1 MDQSL
6 ARSIRNVLLAAALA
20 APSALAQTAAE
31 EATDLQGARAESEPT
46 RSADAATQVATDV
59 AMIGEIVIVGRRDQ
73 DLQQATTQVLSVLS
87 SEDIARMGEG
97 DIAGALSRI
106 TGISVVG
113 SGFVYVR
120 GLGDRYSQAL
130 LNGSPLP
137 SPEPLRRAVPL
148 DLFQTDIIASA
159 VVQKSYSANLPG
171 EFGGGLINLTTLAIP
186 AEPFLKLELGV
197 SGDTVTTGNTAYAYY
212 GSQYDWTG
220 TDSGIRDNP
229 PALQA
234 FYRSGERMSSGNVDT
249 GEIARQLVNR
259 RNGLVQKLDNNPA
272 NYSGSLTGGTARAL
286 GDGDL
291 GLIATLGYDN
301 SWLTREITEQN
312 AASQDLSLIDKD
324 FRKVETEN
332 RIVANGLLGLNYDF
346 GEGNRLRWTNLI
358 IRDTIKR
365 AALSEGKRN
374 SNRPD
379 FEFVD
384 QETGWYERQV
394 WSTQVTGS
402 YNLGDTNLS
411 GRVAYAESS
420 REAPFEMAFG
430 YARTNQE
437 ESPFGAYFQNR
448 LDNGQSGFG
457 RVTFS
462 DLSESVFS
470 YGLDLT
476 HPLTDSIVVSAGV
489 EQSSTDRDSFRREF
503 LILAPSDLPNGVAFL
518 RPEMLLGPA
527 VVEAFNIG
535 LVEST
540 ETDPAFTAAL
550 DIDAAY
556 LQVQAQVTEGFE
568 ISAGARYET
577 AEQEVR
583 PLAVFSSGSASTAG
597 TDLDNDYVLP
607 ALTLTY
613 KFRDNMQLRL
623 HGSKTIARPQFREL
637 IFQAYFDP
645 ETNRAYRGN
654 PLLVDSEFENAELR
668 YEWYF
673 APEERLSLA
682 GFYKRIDRPIESF
695 TGFNDNSPV
704 TSFANAP
711 QATLYG
717 IEFESQKYFYLDERF
732 DSAFF
737 STRRA
742 VLIGNYTWSESSL
755 DVKPGDLT
763 NVFGTIP
770 QPATN
775 FFVDGAPLTGQS
787 DHMVNL
793 QIGLEDSEK
802 LSQQTLL
809 LSYTSDRVVSRG
821 AAGLPDIKES
831 PGFKLDFVWR
841 QGAQFFGQD
850 MEFKFEA
857 RNLLSTKYEEF
868 QQRGPNK
875 VLFNSYDRGV
885 KFAAKVTVSF

>member
-6 ARSIRNVLLAAALA
+6 ARSIRNVLLSAALITPA
-20 APSALAQTAAE
+20 AYVQA
-31 EATDLQGARAESEPT
+31 
-46 RSADAATQVATDV
+46 SADETADSVESPQGSEGAWDAGDSTQQNTDV
-59 AMIGEIVIVGRRDQ
+59 AMIGEIVVVGKRDQ

-87 SEDIARMGEG
+87 ADDISRMGEG
-97 DIAGALSRI
+97 DIAGALGRI

-148 DLFQTDIIASA
+148 DLFQTDVIASA

-186 AEPFLKLELGV
+186 TEPFLKLELGI
-197 SGDTVTTGNTAYAYY
+197 SGDTITTGETSYAYY

-220 TDSGIRDNP
+220 TDSGIRDTP

-249 GEIARQLVNR
+249 GQILAQFVNR
-259 RNGLVQKLDNNPA
+259 RNGLVQRLDNNPA
-272 NYSGSLTGGTARAL
+272 NYSGSLTGGTAREV

-291 GLIATLGYDN
+291 GVIATFSYDN
-301 SWLTREITEQN
+301 SWLTREIIEQN
-312 AASQDLSLIDKD
+312 AASQDLSVVDKD
-324 FRKVETEN
+324 YRKVDTEN
-332 RIVANGLLGLNYDF
+332 RIIANGLLGLNYES

-365 AALSEGKRN
+365 AALSEGRRN

-394 WSTQVTGS
+394 WSSQLTGS
-402 YNLGDTNLS
+402 YNLGETNLS

-437 ESPFGAYFQNR
+437 ASPFGAYFLNR
-448 LDNGQSGFG
+448 LDNGQNGFG

-462 DLSESVFS
+462 DLSESVLS
-470 YGLDLT
+470 YGLDVT
-476 HPLTDSIVVSAGV
+476 HPFTDTLVLSAGV
-489 EQSSTDRDSFRREF
+489 DHSSTDRDSFRREF

-527 VVEAFNIG
+527 VIEAFNIG

-540 ETDPAFTAAL
+540 ETDPAFTASL

-556 LQVQAQVTEGFE
+556 LQLQAEIVEGLE

-577 AEQEVR
+577 AEQTVS
-583 PLAVFSSGSASTAG
+583 PVAVFRTGATSTAA
-597 TDLDNDYVLP
+597 TSLDNDYVLP
-607 ALTLTY
+607 AVTLTY
-613 KFRDNMQLRL
+613 KVRPDMQLRL

-637 IFQAYFDP
+637 MFQAYFDP

-668 YEWYF
+668 YELYF

-682 GFYKRIDRPIESF
+682 GFYKKIDLPIESF

-711 QATLYG
+711 GATLYG
-717 IEFESQKYFYLDERF
+717 IELESQKYFYLDEKF

-737 STRRA
+737 ATRRA

-755 DVKPGDLT
+755 DVKPGDIT
-763 NVFGTIP
+763 NVFGTVP
-770 QPATN
+770 QPASN

-787 DHMVNL
+787 DHLVNL

-809 LSYTSDRVVSRG
+809 LAYTSDRVVSRG

-831 PGFKLDFVWR
+831 PGLTVDFVWR
-841 QGAQFFGQD
+841 QGARLFGQD

-857 RNLLSTKYEEF
+857 RNLLSTKYEEY

-885 KFAAKVTVSF
+885 KLAAKVTISF